1 MDHSNPVQAR
11 SISPTDTL
19 INGLVGGIL
28 AGLGM
33 LAWLLLAGLLTGEA
47 PQALIEKF
55 AIPGQQPNP
64 LSSIFLHLGV
74 SAVYGGIFGALLRLL
89 LRLLPSP
96 ESSTAGRLVSGL
108 AYGLLL
114 YLLANAILLP
124 ATASPLSQ
132 IAAPALASA
141 HLAYGALL
149 GALTRA

>member
-33 LAWLLLAGLLTGEA
+33 LAWLLLAGLLAGEA
-47 PQALIEKF
+47 PQALIARF
-55 AIPGQQPNP
+55 VIPGQQPNP
-64 LSSIFLHLGV
+64 VSSIFLHLGV

-89 LRLLPSP
+89 PRSAR
-96 ESSTAGRLVSGL
+96 STAGRLVAGL

-114 YLLANAILLP
+114 YLLADAILLP
-124 ATASPLSQ
+124 ATASPLAQ
-132 IAAPALASA
+132 TAAPALASA

-149 GALTRA
+149 GALTHA